1 MNNDS
6 KSGFGRFMA
15 GRGFYAA
22 LAVCLVG
29 ATAAAW
35 ITVDR
40 TVSSAKDKEN
50 IPIEENV
57 TVKKPRYNENGS
69 AFEAKDVGAP
79 KENVKVKETPAP
91 EEKAPEK
98 ESAEASEE
106 TFRLFGSKQSFVL
119 PVEGKIVKEHSE
131 GELVKYD
138 SLNEWRTHDGIDIE
152 AEKGAEIKAT
162 GDGKVTKVWDD
173 PLWGTSV
180 EIEHGDKV
188 FSVCSGLE
196 KEPKVKVGDEV
207 KAGDIIGILGDTNL
221 AEISENSH
229 LHFSMKENGKF
240 INPKEKLETK

>member
-1 MNNDS
+1 MNDNS
-6 KSGFGRFMA
+6 KSGFSRFMA

-22 LAVCLVG
+22 LAVCLIG

-40 TVSSAKDKEN
+40 TVSSGKDKEN
-50 IPIEENV
+50 VPIEE
-57 TVKKPRYNENGS
+57 TAAAKEPRYKESGS
-69 AFEAKDVGAP
+69 VFEAKDIAKP
-79 KENVKVKETPAP
+79 KEGIKTEEAPTPET
-91 EEKAPEK
+91 
-98 ESAEASEE
+98 ESAEANEE
-106 TFRLFGSKQSFVL
+106 TFRLFGNKQTFVI
-119 PVEGKIVKEHSE
+119 PVEGKIVKEHSA

-152 AEKGAEIKAT
+152 AEIGAEIKAA

-207 KAGDIIGILGDTNL
+207 KAGDVIGVLGETNL
-221 AEISENSH
+221 AEVSENTH
-229 LHFSMKENGKF
+229 LHFVMKENGKYLD
-240 INPKEKLETK
+240 PKEKLGIK